1 MAQVG
6 MVEVGCT
13 EAHVSHTQ
21 QGPFQGP
28 VWVVGDSGLGV
39 GHFGK
44 PHVAGVDDHACPSPQ
59 ASEVFEDRQLG
70 GQPELDGRNVQRLK
84 ILSIDVEEVRLHHG
98 QVSKTSDGS

>member
-1 MAQVG
+1 

-59 ASEVFEDRQLG
+59 ALEVFEDRQLG
-70 GQPELDGRNVQRLK
+70 GQPELDDVYHVCRTHAMPHMRAGCRNDRLQT
-84 ILSIDVEEVRLHHG
+84 E
-98 QVSKTSDGS
+98 